1 MKVMGIRCSNSDF
14 TYAIVTGGKDN
25 PSVDEVSTVPVP
37 KGYRHQQALD
47 WLYLEIEH
55 LVSHHQVEIVV
66 LKRFEGLRRNGAFE
80 TRAEF
85 EGVIALASYRLGSIP
100 VFKKMARTI
109 AKDLGLKGVARY
121 LKTSLDTSV
130 ISGFDGYS
138 AKGKDAILCGWSE
151 LKP

>member
-1 MKVMGIRCSNSDF
+1 MRVLGIRCSNGDF
-14 TYAIVTGGKDN
+14 TYAVVTGGRDS
-25 PSVDEVSTVPVP
+25 PIVEDVSIVHVP

-55 LVSHHQVEIVV
+55 LISHHRIEIVV

-85 EGVIALASYRLGSIP
+85 EGVITLASHRSGSIP
-100 VFKKMARTI
+100 VFKKVGRTI

-121 LKTSLDTSV
+121 LKTTLDTSP
-130 ISGFDGYS
+130 IPGFDAYS
-138 AKGKDAILCGWSE
+138 DKEKDAVLCGWSE